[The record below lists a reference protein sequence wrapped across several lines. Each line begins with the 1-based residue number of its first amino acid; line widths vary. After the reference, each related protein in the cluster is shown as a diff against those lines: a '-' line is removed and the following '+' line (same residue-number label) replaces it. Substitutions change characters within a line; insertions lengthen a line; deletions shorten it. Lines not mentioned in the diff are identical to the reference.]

1 MSLKILQISSE
12 VNVGSV
18 GKVAE
23 QLGEEIIKQG
33 WESYIAYGRDGL
45 QSLSKTFKIG
55 SRFDKIKHGIYTR
68 ITDRHGFASAKATK
82 SLIKKVELIGPDIIH
97 LQHLHGYYV
106 NIEILFNYLSKKNI
120 PVVWTFHDCWSFTG
134 HCAHYEFIGCEKWL
148 TQCEKCPQKSEYPK
162 SSLIDNSFR
171 NYIDKKRL
179 FNSIKN
185 LTIIPVSKWLG
196 EETEK
201 SFLKNNSIK
210 VIQNGIDLDRFNVS
224 DEKIII
230 NTKQNLNIS
239 DEFVIL
245 GVANPWSVKKGLD
258 YFVALSER
266 LSSDYKIVMVGLSKK
281 QLKKLPN
288 NIIGLERTKNVQQLS
303 ELYAAADIFLN
314 PTLEDTFPTTNLESL
329 ACGTP
334 VVTFKSGGSP
344 EAISEETGFVVEKED
359 IDGLENSI
367 YKIKERSR
375 EYYQKACRHRAEK
388 FFDKKKCFLEYIE
401 LYKEV
406 CKIK

>member
-18 GKVAE
+18 GKIAE

-45 QSLSKTFKIG
+45 PSLSNTFKIG
-55 SRFDKIKHGIYTR
+55 DSFDKIKHGIYTR

-82 SLIKKVELIGPDIIH
+82 SLLKKIESINPDIIH
-97 LQHLHGYYV
+97 LHHLHGYYI
-106 NIEILFNYLSKKNI
+106 NIEILFKYLSKKNI
-120 PVVWTFHDCWSFTG
+120 PIVWTFHDCWSFTG

-162 SSLIDNSFR
+162 SSFIDNSFR
-171 NYIDKKRL
+171 NYINKKKL

-196 EETEK
+196 EETAK
-201 SFLKNNSIK
+201 SFLKNHSIK
-210 VIQNGIDLDRFNVS
+210 VIQNGIDLNKFKIS
-224 DEKIII
+224 DEKTII
-230 NTKQNLNIS
+230 NIKRSLNIRE
-239 DEFVIL
+239 EFVIL

-258 YFVALSER
+258 FFVALSER
-266 LSSDYKIVMVGLSKK
+266 LSSEYKIVMVGLSKK
-281 QLKKLPN
+281 QLKNLPKK
-288 NIIGLERTKNVQQLS
+288 IIGLERTKNVQQLS
-303 ELYAAADIFLN
+303 ELYAAADAFLN

-334 VVTFKSGGSP
+334 VITFESGGS
-344 EAISEETGFVVEKED
+344 SESVNDHTGFVVEKGD
-359 IDGLENSI
+359 IEGLCSALEE
-367 YKIKERSR
+367 IKKNGKEYYSEKCRSR
-375 EYYQKACRHRAEK
+375 ADLL
-388 FFDKKKCFLEYIE
+388 FDKEKNFHNYIN
-401 LYKEV
+401 LYKELLV
-406 CKIK
+406 K